1 MSAPVSAKSLFD
13 SCLLQIAEGITPAE
27 PRVEQETHGFEFS
40 DLLIRTKKR
49 QTTQFTPNPVQVGY
63 LRSLDRGWSG
73 GVPKIRGLRSLILKA
88 RQQGF
93 STLIEALFFLDTIST
108 PNTNTLVIAHD
119 RESTQ
124 KIFRMVQYFY
134 KHLPHDLRPQ
144 TQYANRYEYYWPKL
158 NSSFFVGTAG
168 SSHGGRGGTINN
180 LHGTEVAF
188 WSNPEDI
195 LAGLME
201 AVPEDG
207 NVVLESTANGV
218 GTWHHELWL
227 EAEEGRGNYQA
238 FFSPWFAHDEYVR
251 EVPSGFKLT
260 ESEAELK
267 ERHALS
273 DEQVAWHRWKSNDLK
288 RKMPQEHPS
297 TPEEA
302 FLSSGNPYFNRPL
315 LQSRID
321 YLRANPPETHA
332 VPEGLV
338 RLRALQP
345 GEIVIFAPPEQGKA
359 YAIGADPAEGLNAKG
374 TDHDYCSA
382 DVFDASSGDQVA
394 SLHGRWS
401 PREFGLILAELGFW
415 YGTALMAIERNNH
428 GHAVLDAALYEA
440 GYPQQTETAGTG
452 MYMHQ
457 EFDANK
463 IPTTRRPG
471 YPTTPKTKALADDD
485 LAAAIENLEIFIYS
499 IGALQELM
507 RYVKL
512 PGGKAGGDGGTHD
525 DRVRSIAL
533 AQQMMKLRPR
543 GWTHSKQAMDFL
555 MSRVRSENS

>member
-1 MSAPVSAKSLFD
+1 LFD
-13 SCLLQIAEGITPAE
+13 LCLLQIADGITPAE
-27 PRVEQETHGFEFS
+27 QKEDEKPIEFEFS

-49 QTTQFTPNPVQVGY
+49 LTTQFSPNPVQVSY
-63 LRSLDRGWSG
+63 LNSLVPDWSG
-73 GVPKIRGLRSLILKA
+73 EVPRLRGLRSLILKA

-124 KIFRMVQYFY
+124 RIFRMVRYFY
-134 KHLPHDLRPQ
+134 QHLPHDQRPE

-158 NSSFFVGTAG
+158 NSSFSVGTAG

-188 WSNPEDI
+188 WPNPEDI

-227 EAEEGRGNYQA
+227 EAEEGRGNYKA

-251 EVPSGFKLT
+251 DVPEGFELT
-260 ESEAELK
+260 EAERDLK
-267 ERHALS
+267 ARHNLS
-273 DEQVAWHRWKSNDLK
+273 LEQVSWHRWKSNDLK

-302 FLSSGNPYFNRPL
+302 FLSSGNPYFNRPQ

-321 YLRANPPETHA
+321 FLRANPPATYP

-345 GEIVIFAPPEQGKA
+345 GELTIYALPDAEKI
-359 YAIGADPAEGLNAKG
+359 YAIGADPAEGLNTKG

-382 DVFDASSGDQVA
+382 DVFDSASGDQVA

-428 GHAVLDAALYEA
+428 GHAVLDAAIYEA
-440 GYPQQTETAGTG
+440 GYPQQVDTQGLG

-471 YPTTPKTKALADDD
+471 FPTTPKTKAMADDD
-485 LAAAIENLEIFIYS
+485 LAAVIENNEILLNHIPTV
-499 IGALQELM
+499 QELM

-525 DRVRSIAL
+525 DRVRSVAL

-543 GWTHSKQAMDFL
+543 GWIHNKTAMDFL
-555 MSRVRSENS
+555 MSRVRPENS

>member
-1 MSAPVSAKSLFD
+1 MSAPGSAKSLFD
-13 SCLLQIAEGITPAE
+13 LCLLQIADGIAPDE
-27 PRVEQETHGFEFS
+27 PRVQVPTYDFEFS
-40 DLLIRTKKR
+40 DLLIRTKR
-49 QTTQFTPNPVQVGY
+49 RLNAQFTPNPVQASY
-63 LRSLDRGWSG
+63 LRSLDPNWSG
-73 GVPKIRGLRSLILKA
+73 EVPKLRGLRSLILKA

-134 KHLPHDLRPQ
+134 KHLPHDQRPE

-158 NSSFFVGTAG
+158 NSSFSVGTAG

-201 AVPEDG
+201 SVPEDG

-227 EAEEGRGNYQA
+227 EAEQGRGNYKA

-251 EVPSGFKLT
+251 EVPPGFELT
-260 ESEAELK
+260 DVEHELK
-267 ERHALS
+267 ARHRLS
-273 DEQVAWHRWKSNDLK
+273 DEQIAWHRWKANDLK

-302 FLSSGNPYFNRPL
+302 FLSSGNPYFNRGL

-321 YLRANPPETHA
+321 FLRSNPAPVCE
-332 VPEGLV
+332 VPAGHV

-345 GEIVIFAPPEQGKA
+345 GELTVFAVPESGKV

-382 DVFDASSGDQVA
+382 DVFEASTGEQVA

-415 YGTALMAIERNNH
+415 YNTALMAIERNNH
-428 GHAVLDAALYEA
+428 GHAVLDAAIYEA
-440 GYPQQTETAGTG
+440 GYPQQVDTEGLG

-471 YPTTPKTKALADDD
+471 FPTTPKTKAMADDD
-485 LAAAIENLEIFIYS
+485 LAAVIENCEILINHVPT
-499 IGALQELM
+499 LQELM

-525 DRVRSIAL
+525 DRVRSVAL

-543 GWTHSKQAMDFL
+543 GWTHNKTAMDFL